1 MKPASDKN
9 IKRSLILAGGGV
21 RLAYH
26 AGVLIALEEAGI
38 VFDHVDGTSGG
49 IFGTAMLASGISP
62 KEAAV
67 RWRKLNLKGFM
78 AAMPLGDYFNQNNLP
93 GLGSADGI
101 RKKIFPALGIK
112 LEIIRTNT
120 RFRTTFNVC
129 NFSKKTIECINGKD
143 INEDYLIAG
152 MSLPI
157 FMPALNINGDWYT
170 DAVWIKDANITE
182 AVKSGAEDV
191 WLVWCIGNTATYL
204 NGSFNQYVHMI
215 EISANGGLFAEIE
228 WLRTVNEDRLSK
240 GLKPVGLRIIKP
252 EYALPLDP
260 DFLFNKINADTLI
273 NMGYA
278 DTRKYLTYDRKFT
291 DNQSVSDSTA
301 MKTAD
306 ASLHFRQ
313 QFKGK
318 LVINGTLST
327 VTICLSFFIHE
338 IDKKYMFQLYSSV
351 SIARSDLIS
360 GYENAIDVGLN
371 GKIIARFRFV
381 FNSVDYDTNLKM
393 QLNSVP
399 NILIG
404 IDNKKAKVSITPA
417 GSPKSADSLFIQ
429 PAVNRIR
436 NAFYL
441 NVNANIVWYKRMKL
455 KNRLLSQLVNHDEKV

>member
-1 MKPASDKN
+1 MQPASDKN
-9 IKRSLILAGGGV
+9 IIRSLIFAGGGV

-38 VFDHVDGTSGG
+38 AFDHVDGTSGG

-67 RWRKLNLKGFM
+67 RWRKLDLKGLM

-101 RKKIFPALGIK
+101 RKKIFPALGIRP
-112 LEIIRTNT
+112 EIIKTNT
-120 RFRTTFNVC
+120 RFRATFNVC
-129 NFSKKTIECINGKD
+129 NFSKKTIECIDGKD

-152 MSLPI
+152 MSLPV
-157 FMPALNINGDWYT
+157 FMPALQINGDWYT

-191 WLVWCIGNTATYL
+191 WLVWCIGNTNTYL

-215 EISANGGLFAEIE
+215 EISANGGLFAEID
-228 WLRTVNEDRLSK
+228 WLRSVNEDRLSR
-240 GLKPVGLRIIKP
+240 GLKPVDLRIIKP

-278 DTRKYLTYDRKFT
+278 DTRQYMVVGNTFS
-291 DNQSVSDSTA
+291 DNETVSNTTA

-306 ASLHFRQ
+306 ASLHLRQ

-318 LVINGTLST
+318 LVIGGALNA

-338 IDKKYMFQLYSSV
+338 ADNRFVFQLYSSV
-351 SIARSDLIS
+351 SIAGSDFIS
-360 GYENAIDVGLN
+360 GYENIIDVGLS
-371 GKIIARFRFV
+371 GKVGARFRFV
-381 FNSVDYDTNLKM
+381 FNSVDYEAVLRMKF
-393 QLNSVP
+393 NSVP

-404 IDNKKAKVSITPA
+404 IDNKVAEVSITPT
-417 GSPKSADSLFIQ
+417 GSAKSNDTLFIQ

-441 NVNANIVWYKRMKL
+441 NVNANIVWYKRIKL

>member
-1 MKPASDKN
+1 MQPASDKN

-38 VFDHVDGTSGG
+38 AFDHVDGTSGG
-49 IFGTAMLASGISP
+49 IFGTAMLASGVNP

-78 AAMPLGDYFNQNNLP
+78 AAMPLRDYFSQDNLP

-101 RKKIFPALGIK
+101 RKKIFPDLGIRPDAIK
-112 LEIIRTNT
+112 ANT
-120 RFRTTFNVC
+120 RFRATFNVC
-129 NFSKKTIECINGKD
+129 NFSKKTIECIDGKD

-152 MSLPI
+152 MSLPV
-157 FMPALNINGDWYT
+157 FMPALKINNDWYT

-182 AVKSGAEDV
+182 AVRNGAEDV

-228 WLRTVNEDRLSK
+228 WLRSVNKDRLSE
-240 GLKPVGLRIIKP
+240 GLKPVTLRIIKP

-278 DTRKYLTYDRKFT
+278 DARKYLAADRKFT

-301 MKTAD
+301 MKTTD
-306 ASLHFRQ
+306 AGLHFRQ

-318 LVINGTLST
+318 LLISGVLNAA
-327 VTICLSFFIHE
+327 TICLSFFIHE
-338 IDKKYMFQLYSSV
+338 ADNRFTFQLYSSV
-351 SIARSDLIS
+351 SIAGSDFIS
-360 GYENAIDVGLN
+360 GYENTIHVGAN
-371 GKIIARFRFV
+371 GKINARFRFV
-381 FNSVDYDTNLKM
+381 FYSVDYEADLRM

-404 IDNKKAKVSITPA
+404 IDNKVAKVSITPT
-417 GSPKSADSLFIQ
+417 GSAKSNDTLFIQ

-441 NVNANIVWYKRMKL
+441 NVNANIVWYKRIKL
-455 KNRLLSQLVNHDEKV
+455 KNRLLSQLVKHDEKV